1 MILYIESLKRTD
13 FDAALSSL
21 KTVSYFDHSSLEVLT
36 GVFI

>member
-1 MILYIESLKRTD
+1 MIFYIESLNRAD

-21 KTVSYFDHSSLEVLT
+21 KTVSYFDHGSLEVLT